1 MPSGIDHGLP
11 ISLMRV
17 AILGAGPAGLYL
29 GYLLKRR
36 RPDWHVRIFEQNA
49 PDATFGFG
57 VVFSDRALEFLNE
70 DDPDTHAAIAPHL
83 ESWRDITVNHRGNSI
98 AIDGI
103 GFTAIGRLRL
113 LRILQERAHG
123 IGAEIS
129 FRRPVTRLTELGD
142 ADLIV
147 GADGVNSV
155 LRASHGAAFGATVSY
170 LNSRFAWFGTSR
182 PFATLTQ
189 TFVET
194 PQGHFN
200 AHHYRHAPDMSTFV
214 VEVDETTFFSTGLD
228 RMDEAQSKAL
238 CENVFAEQLQGAPLI
253 SNRSV
258 WRQFPCVRNERW
270 SYGNCVLI
278 GDALHTAHFSIGS
291 GTRLAMEDAIALD
304 RALAAHGDDI
314 PMALRNFEANRRP
327 VLDKLVAA
335 ANASADWY
343 ARFAEHMKLKP
354 IDFVMSYIMRSGR
367 IDLARLRMISP
378 ALVARYEAAAAGR

>member
-1 MPSGIDHGLP
+1 MQI
-11 ISLMRV
+11 

-36 RPDWHVRIFEQNA
+36 RPDLRVRVVEQNR

-83 ESWRDITVNHRGNSI
+83 ESWRDITVNHRGRSI
-98 AIDGI
+98 AIDGV
-103 GFTAIGRLRL
+103 GFTAIGRLHL
-113 LRILQERAHG
+113 LRILQERAHATG
-123 IGAEIS
+123 VELTYNKTIA
-129 FRRPVTRLTELGD
+129 RLDELGE

-147 GADGVNSV
+147 GADGVNSLV
-155 LRASHGAAFGATVSY
+155 RAAHGAAFGATVSH
-170 LNSRFAWFGTSR
+170 LQNRFAWFGTTK

-200 AHHYRHAPDMSTFV
+200 AHHYRYAADMSTFI
-214 VEVDETTFFSTGLD
+214 VEVDEATFFRSGLD

-238 CENVFAEQLQGAPLI
+238 CEQIFADQLQGHPLVA
-253 SNRSV
+253 NRSI
-258 WRQFPCVRNERW
+258 WRQFPKIWNARW
-270 SYGNCVLI
+270 SHGNCVLI
-278 GDALHTAHFSIGS
+278 GDALRTAHFSIGS

-304 RALAAHGDDI
+304 RALATHDDI
-314 PMALRNFEANRRP
+314 PAALNSFEAKRRP
-327 VLDKLVAA
+327 IVEKLVAA

-343 ARFAEHMKLKP
+343 EHFDEHMQLDP
-354 IDFVMSYIMRSGR
+354 LDFVMSYIMRSGR
-367 IDLARLRMISP
+367 IDLDQLRAISP
-378 ALVARYEAAAAGR
+378 ALVARYEAAR